1 MLEFN
6 PLQLEDLPKLR
17 DYFGYSGS
25 RICDTTPGT
34 VMMWR
39 DMYKTEWAIY
49 DSSLY
54 FKVEYPGLGSTFT
67 LHLPEEG
74 PEKIF

>member
-34 VMMWR
+34 VMMSR
-39 DMYKTEWAIY
+39 LFRVQRKPD
-49 DSSLY
+49 L
-54 FKVEYPGLGSTFT
+54 
-67 LHLPEEG
+67 
-74 PEKIF
+74 